1 MQRDIRLAQEIFQ
14 YFLAPEPHLLAKWL
28 CEADAIQAPEPR
40 TTTSIDGDRE
50 RRLGGG
56 GRELRK
62 LCLFFF
68 CCFPLLLTVLLLLER
83 FLLVLL
89 LLLHVPKYGESRCE
103 PLPRCLLHVQLLPL
117 FFRCRQHLLPL
128 PGRSLWRMLL
138 QLRDLR
144 RLQCRRHRHL
154 LHERFFVLPESR

>member
-14 YFLAPEPHLLAKWL
+14 YFLAPDPPLLAKWL
-28 CEADAIQAPEPR
+28 CEADAIQAPEPC
-40 TTTSIDGDRE
+40 TTTSIDVDRE

-68 CCFPLLLTVLLLLER
+68 CCLPLLLTVLLLLER

-89 LLLHVPKYGESRCE
+89 LLLLLHVPKYGEPRCV
-103 PLPRCLLHVQLLPL
+103 PLPRCLLHVQLL
-117 FFRCRQHLLPL
+117 HLCLHRRLPS
-128 PGRSLWRMLL
+128 RNLWLMLL
-138 QLRDLR
+138 QM
-144 RLQCRRHRHL
+144 
-154 LHERFFVLPESR
+154 PEWRG